1 MRKSDSVVKQ
11 QKASSHLSGLEI
23 VLNQMVTI
31 DRSRT
36 MEELN
41 RAIQGILEY
50 IGEYTK
56 AGRAYTFEFIENRV
70 FTATPV
76 SGARKA
82 SNPRWT
88 IFRLF
93 RLWRCHIGTDSSC
106 VERKW

>member
-11 QKASSHLSGLEI
+11 KKASSHLSGLEI
-23 VLNQMVTI
+23 VLNQMVII

-56 AGRAYTFEFIENRV
+56 AGRAYTFEFIEKQSIYRN
-70 FTATPV
+70 T
-76 SGARKA
+76 SE
-82 SNPRWT
+82 WWI

-93 RLWRCHIGTDSSC
+93 RLWRCHIGTDIFC
-106 VERKW
+106 EGRKW

>member
-56 AGRAYTFEFIENRV
+56 AGRAYTFEF
-70 FTATPV
+70 TATPV